1 MWMSLFI
8 ISSIVNVI
16 FLFYVKW
23 LLSTIKSISE
33 DLEFLSEKITDYV
46 SHVGSLH
53 ELEMFYGEPT
63 LQSLMEHGKDL
74 VKDISDVDLVINEGI
89 ENEEEEA

>member
-8 ISSIVNVI
+8 VSAIINVI

-23 LLSTIKSISE
+23 LLTTIKSISE
-33 DLEFLSEKITDYV
+33 DLVVLSEKISDYV

-63 LQSLMEHGKDL
+63 LQSLMSHGKDL
-74 VKDISDVDLVINEGI
+74 VKDISEVDLIINEEGGD
-89 ENEEEEA
+89 EEEEA

>member
-1 MWMSLFI
+1 MSLFI
-8 ISSIVNVI
+8 VSAIINVI

-23 LLSTIKSISE
+23 LLTTIKSISE
-33 DLEFLSEKITDYV
+33 DLVVLSEKISDYV

-63 LQSLMEHGKDL
+63 LQSLMSHGKDL
-74 VKDISDVDLVINEGI
+74 VKDISEVDLIINEEGGD
-89 ENEEEEA
+89 EEEEA